1 MTFLGRALAPEVP
14 RVRPFGIYEM
24 ASNNRS
30 RGLQAEAS
38 PARSLKIGEWI
49 SLRYFSLLPHG
60 ADAIES
66 SDNRLRLVPNGLQNI
81 VGKFVV
87 VDVLLVMLLGVA
99 VARLHGRQNGI
110 VAAAQACLQVGPA
123 TMDRAF
129 HAAGPVNVRFAQPH
143 RVALQVTRELRPR
156 QAHRIQEP
164 VPPVVGILPPPPAAR
179 PSPSASPAANES
191 P

>member
-38 PARSLKIGEWI
+38 PARFLKIGKWI
-49 SLRYFSLLPHG
+49 SLRYFSLPPHG

-66 SDNRLRLVPNGLQNI
+66 ADNRLRLVPNGLENI

-87 VDVLLVMLLGVA
+87 VDVLLVVLLGVA

-110 VAAAQACLQVGPA
+110 VAAAQVRLQVGPP

-156 QAHRIQEP
+156 QAHRIQELAQLRILRAFGAVTVTVLP
-164 VPPVVGILPPPPAAR
+164 VAGNFNQIF
-179 PSPSASPAANES
+179 
-191 P
+191 